1 MRAASVNAMSTSPD
15 AAGLHGPLHPLQG
28 HMNGH
33 MIEPEFADAFVRS
46 APWFFF
52 FFFFSFL
59 MAFAVLFVVA
69 S

>member
-1 MRAASVNAMSTSPD
+1 MAQALLHVTAMSTSPD
-15 AAGLHGPLHPLQG
+15 VTN
-28 HMNGH
+28 MNGH
-33 MIEPEFADAFVRS
+33 MIEPQFAEAFVRS

-59 MAFAVLFVVA
+59 MAFGVLFAVA